1 MKPILHSCFFALFLF
16 CLISQAGAT
25 GLAPGKT
32 SLSGKILDKTT
43 HAPIAGATLYINE
56 LKTGTASAAD
66 GSYRIDNLPQIK
78 VLIQVKYLGYKTLLE
93 TIDLN
98 STTTRN
104 FEMEPSIT
112 EVNEVVITG
121 MSKNTEIKRSP
132 VPIIV
137 VDQKFLEQNLGTNII
152 DGISRVPG
160 VNAVTTGPNV
170 SKPFI
175 RGLGYNRVL
184 TLFDGTRQ
192 EGQQWGDEHGVEV
205 DEYGI
210 DRIEII
216 KGPASLT
223 YGSDAMAGVV
233 NLIPANPPPSGII
246 RGELFNNYQSNN
258 GLIANSLMLEGN
270 SNGFTWR
277 ARASHKMAMD
287 YQNKYD
293 GRVYGTGY
301 NETDASAFL
310 GLNKQWGYSHLN
322 FTLYD
327 DLQEIPDGSR
337 DSTTRQFTK
346 QITEADL
353 FRPIVPNSELNSYT
367 IPTLHQHVQH
377 YRVYSANSFILGE
390 GKLELGLGFQQS
402 VRREFDHPEA
412 PDVAG
417 LYLLLQTATY
427 DIKYHLPE
435 WKGFEAT
442 IGVNGM
448 YQTNQNKGTEF
459 IIPDYNQ
466 FDAGPFAFVKKS
478 FSKLD
483 VSGGLRYD
491 NRSFSNSGM
500 YVKTDAATGFN
511 AQVQLPDTAGAKHP
525 FSDYNHTFSGVS
537 GSLGATYVFSDN
549 FSVKANLARGFR
561 APNISEISANGV
573 HPGTNLYQ
581 IGNPDFKPEFSLQE
595 DIGAFFYSKHVSG
608 SIELFNNNISNY
620 IFDQKLQN
628 VHGQDSVIVAGNQTF
643 RYTAVNAQLYGGEF
657 SLDIHPHPY
666 DWLHFENALSV
677 IYAMNKGAAGVQVPD
692 DAKYLPF
699 IPPLHTR
706 SELLAEFK
714 KKFKHFSGT
723 FMKFEVEYYAKQDRA
738 FLAYNTE
745 TVTPA
750 YTLINAGIGTS
761 LTNSAGRILFK
772 FSIQGN
778 NLADVAYQSHLSR
791 LKYFEPYPNNTT
803 GRSGIYNMGRNIS
816 VKLVV
821 PFESVKK
828 TNPDNSAS

>member
-1 MKPILHSCFFALFLF
+1 
-16 CLISQAGAT
+16 
-25 GLAPGKT
+25 
-32 SLSGKILDKTT
+32 
-43 HAPIAGATLYINE
+43 
-56 LKTGTASAAD
+56 
-66 GSYRIDNLPQIK
+66 
-78 VLIQVKYLGYKTLLE
+78 
-93 TIDLN
+93 
-98 STTTRN
+98 
-104 FEMEPSIT
+104 
-112 EVNEVVITG
+112 VVITG

-137 VDQKFLEQNLGTNII
+137 VDQKYLEQNLGTNVI
-152 DGISRVPG
+152 DGISHVPG
-160 VNAVTTGPNV
+160 VNAVSTGPNV

-192 EGQQWGDEHGVEV
+192 EGQQWGDEHGIEV
-205 DEYGI
+205 DEYSV

-223 YGSDAMAGVV
+223 YGSDALAGVV
-233 NLIPANPPPSGII
+233 NLMPANPPPVGAI
-246 RGELFNNYQSNN
+246 RGELFNNFQNNN
-258 GLIANSLMLEGN
+258 GLIGNSLMMEGN
-270 SNGFTWR
+270 QNGFTWR
-277 ARASHKMAMD
+277 ARASHKMATN
-287 YQNKYD
+287 YQNTID

-301 NETDASAFL
+301 TETDASAFL

-337 DSTTRQFTK
+337 DSITRKFTK

-353 FRPIVPNSELNSYT
+353 FRPVVPNNELNSYS

-377 YRVYSANSFILGE
+377 YRVYSASSFILGE

-402 VRREFDHPEA
+402 IRREYNHPEA
-412 PDVAG
+412 ADVAG
-417 LYLLLQTATY
+417 LYLLLQTCTY
-427 DIKYHLPE
+427 DVKYHFPD
-435 WKGFEAT
+435 WKGIEST

-466 FDAGPFAFVKKS
+466 FDIGPFVFVKKS
-478 FSKLD
+478 FNKLD
-483 VSGGLRYD
+483 ISGGLRYD

-500 YVKTDAATGFN
+500 YITTNPATGFN
-511 AQVQLPDTAGAKHP
+511 QQVQLPDTAGATHP
-525 FSDYNHTFSGVS
+525 FSNYKHTFSGAS
-537 GSLGATYVFSDN
+537 GSLGATYIFSDH
-549 FSVKANLARGFR
+549 FSVKANVARGFR

-581 IGNPDFKPEFSLQE
+581 IGNPAFKPEFSLQE
-595 DIGAFFYSKHVSG
+595 DLGLFFYSKHVSG

-628 VHGQDSVIVAGNQTF
+628 SKGQDSVIVAGNQTF
-643 RYTAVNAQLYGGEF
+643 KFEAVDAQLYGGEF

-677 IYAMNKGAAGVQVPD
+677 IYALNKGAAGVQVPD

-699 IPPLHTR
+699 IPPIHTR

-714 KKFKHFSGT
+714 KKFKHLSET
-723 FMKFEVEYYAKQDRA
+723 FAKVEVEFYARQDRA

-745 TVTPA
+745 TVTPS
-750 YTLINAGIGTS
+750 YTLLNAGFGGNITTS
-761 LTNSAGRILFK
+761 GGKTLFRI
-772 FSIQGN
+772 SIQGN
-778 NLADVAYQSHLSR
+778 NLTDLAYQSHLSR
-791 LKYFEPYPNNTT
+791 LKYFEPYPNNPT
-803 GRSGIYNMGRNIS
+803 GHSGIYNMGRNIS
-816 VKLVV
+816 FKLVI
-821 PFESVKK
+821 PFEARK
-828 TNPDNSAS
+828 PA